1 MSKHSDKDLN
11 ILLLTLV
18 MFISRAFDH
27 INEGI
32 FRVEFET
39 VLTLA
44 REGYCEVFEPLLCV
58 PELWRQWGFSG
69 GFEALVYIFFL

>member
-1 MSKHSDKDLN
+1 MSKHSVKELN

-27 INEGI
+27 INEGV

-39 VLTLA
+39 VLTFV
-44 REGYCEVFEPLLCV
+44 REGYCIAFEPLLYV